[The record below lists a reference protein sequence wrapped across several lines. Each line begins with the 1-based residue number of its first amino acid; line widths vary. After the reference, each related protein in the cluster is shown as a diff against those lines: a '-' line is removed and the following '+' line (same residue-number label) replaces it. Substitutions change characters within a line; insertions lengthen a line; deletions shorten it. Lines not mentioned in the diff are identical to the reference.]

1 MKTVEKSKNND
12 VSEAKYTPMVMQYL
26 SIKKNHPEVLIFFR
40 LGDFYELFFEDAEI
54 ASRELQLYLTSKAA
68 GNNQKIPMCG
78 VPHRAYLSYV
88 SKLIDKGYKVGIV
101 EQLEDPKLAKDIVQ
115 RDVIQIISPGANL
128 ELKDDTNN
136 FIGALTEFDFS
147 YILAFA
153 DLSTGE
159 QYVTNIDHD
168 YRSVL
173 AMLSSL
179 GIKEVVVSTSFD
191 AGLINFLKEHLHV
204 VFSYNNND
212 EIDIDMENFFVYLKD
227 VRQMSCVAKLYNYL
241 VESQKRKLDYFQP
254 VINRLNKKVLG
265 LSYSTRVDLELTRSS
280 ASQDSYGSLFWL
292 LNKTSTSMGAR
303 LLKNYIEEPSCDL
316 SEILSRQ
323 NQIQDL
329 LDNFMVRGDL
339 KDNLAS
345 IYDLDRLIG
354 RVGFNS
360 CTGRE
365 MLQLKKSLMAL
376 PFIKSCLDSVNSSN
390 FKKIYDD
397 LGNFEDL
404 VELLEKAIDVDCPMS
419 TTEGHIFKKDRKS
432 TRLNSSH

>member
-191 AGLINFLKEHLHV
+191 AGLINFLKEHL
-204 VFSYNNND
+204 
-212 EIDIDMENFFVYLKD
+212 
-227 VRQMSCVAKLYNYL
+227 
-241 VESQKRKLDYFQP
+241 
-254 VINRLNKKVLG
+254 
-265 LSYSTRVDLELTRSS
+265 
-280 ASQDSYGSLFWL
+280 
-292 LNKTSTSMGAR
+292 
-303 LLKNYIEEPSCDL
+303 
-316 SEILSRQ
+316 
-323 NQIQDL
+323 
-329 LDNFMVRGDL
+329 
-339 KDNLAS
+339 
-345 IYDLDRLIG
+345 
-354 RVGFNS
+354 
-360 CTGRE
+360 
-365 MLQLKKSLMAL
+365 
-376 PFIKSCLDSVNSSN
+376 
-390 FKKIYDD
+390 
-397 LGNFEDL
+397 
-404 VELLEKAIDVDCPMS
+404 
-419 TTEGHIFKKDRKS
+419 DRKS
-432 TRLNSSH
+432 VV